1 MTATLQLL
9 LQLAVVLVAA
19 RLCGAVLMRFGQPP
33 VIGEMTAGLLLG
45 PIAFGAW
52 WPDLHAM
59 VFATSTLPVLSGLA
73 TLGVSLFMFI
83 VGADLRAPEGTRAQV
98 RSAFTVGSLG
108 MLVPMALGLAVAPV
122 LHARFAPAG
131 VAFWPFA
138 LFVAATMSVTAF
150 PVLARI
156 LRDRNLTRS
165 VPGRLA
171 LGAAMI
177 DDVCVWIL
185 LAVVLA
191 MTGRSGSGALLAI
204 GGGVALVATVLLVLK
219 PLFAR
224 MLPAL
229 GPADE
234 LPLPAFAWIMIGVL
248 ACAACAEWIGLHAIF
263 GAFLFG
269 VALPRDDRLL
279 QSLGR
284 RVEPVAIVLLMPV
297 MFALAGQH
305 ATPAVFA
312 GAGLGAFALVLAVA
326 VLGKIA
332 GCSLGAR
339 LGGHGW
345 RDSLAVGSLMNARGL
360 MELVVIKIGLDAGLI
375 GPELFT
381 LLFGMTLVTTLMASP
396 LLSLFHAR
404 RADAVA
410 DGGRVA

>member
-1 MTATLQLL
+1 MTATLQVL
-9 LQLAVVLVAA
+9 LQLVIILVAA
-19 RLCGAVLMRFGQPP
+19 RLCGAALMRFGQPP
-33 VIGEMTAGLLLG
+33 VIGEMAAGLLLG

-52 WPDLHAM
+52 WPELHAV
-59 VFATSTLPVLSGLA
+59 VFAKATLPVLSGLA

-83 VGADLRAPEGTRAQV
+83 VGADLRAPEGSRAQV

-108 MLVPMALGLAVAPV
+108 MLVPMSLGLAIAPV

-131 VAFWPFA
+131 VGFWPFA

-185 LAVVLA
+185 LAMVLA
-191 MTGRSGSGALLAI
+191 MTGRSSGGALLAI
-204 GGGVALVATVLLVLK
+204 GGGVALVATVLLAVK
-219 PLFAR
+219 PLMAR
-224 MLPAL
+224 ALPSLA
-229 GPADE
+229 PMEE

-248 ACAACAEWIGLHAIF
+248 ACAAFAEWIGLHAIF

-284 RVEPVAIVLLMPV
+284 RIEPVAVVLLMPV
-297 MFALAGQH
+297 MFALAGQN
-305 ATPAVFA
+305 ATPEVFA

-326 VLGKIA
+326 VLGKVA
-332 GCSLGAR
+332 GCALGAR
-339 LGGHGW
+339 LGGHDW
-345 RDSLAVGSLMNARGL
+345 RESLAVGSLMNARGL
-360 MELVVIKIGLDAGLI
+360 MELVVIRIGLEAGLI
-375 GPELFT
+375 GPGLFT
-381 LLFGMTLVTTLMASP
+381 LLFAMTLVTTLMASP

-404 RADAVA
+404 RADAM
-410 DGGRVA
+410 DNGRAA